1 VPAAPAGA
9 RSKVARAPTS
19 PVLRASVAEAYDQIL
34 KAEAAPGAEAW
45 GRRIFIVGA
54 SGSGKTYLGEGLTVE
69 AIRRG
74 VARIAFIHDQ
84 KDPTPQYGGT
94 VRPTLEALDANP
106 PAPGDSPIIVFNDRI
121 SRQAADPIAARAIHN
136 SRDRNIPTWVLIDEG
151 AKAIAARQRWDGEAL
166 GVIEREGRGWGASI
180 VVGTQIPQNM
190 PNEVVD
196 LASAIVIMRLDA
208 RSLNYVID
216 LFRLPTST
224 IDVISRLQL
233 GEFLLYRAGDPQ
245 VSTTIY
251 GPN

>member
-1 VPAAPAGA
+1 
-9 RSKVARAPTS
+9 VAT
-19 PVLRASVAEAYDQIL
+19 AYDLIFQ
-34 KAEAAPGAEAW
+34 AEPAPGAHAW

-54 SGSGKTYLGEGLTVE
+54 SGSGKSYFAEGLTVE

-74 VARIAFIHDQ
+74 VARVAYVHDQ

-121 SRQAADPIAARAIHN
+121 ARQAADPIASRAIRD
-136 SRDRNIPTWVLIDEG
+136 SRDRGIATWVLIDEG
-151 AKAIAARQRWDGEAL
+151 AKAIAGRQRWDGEAL

-190 PNEVVD
+190 PAEVVD
-196 LASAIVIMRLDA
+196 LASAMVIMRLDA

-216 LFRLPTST
+216 LFRLPAST
-224 IDVISRLQL
+224 IDVIAKLQL

-251 GPN
+251 GPA